1 LIRGAGLVTAPRFVS
16 QILFLLMTSLLLLA
30 ADVVKEPGIVDNL
43 KGSAEEIG
51 RVFGVNAWLLF
62 SQIISFSIVA
72 FLLQKFAYKPILTI
86 LEERRKKIA
95 EGLANAE
102 KIKQQLAESEARVQE
117 ILTKANADA
126 QRMIDEARTSAQA
139 VADKRTQQAIAEAE
153 QIIAKAREA
162 TGIERE
168 KIMAE
173 LKREVGRLVVD
184 TTAKVT
190 GKVLTGEDQQRIS
203 EETARQVAA

>member
-1 LIRGAGLVTAPRFVS
+1 MTF
-16 QILFLLMTSLLLLA
+16 ILPLA
-30 ADVVKEPGIVDNL
+30 AEVVEKKAGIVDNL
-43 KGSAEEIG
+43 IDSAKEVG
-51 RVFGVNAWLLF
+51 QVFGVDAWTLF
-62 SQIISFSIVA
+62 SQMISFSIVA
-72 FLLQKFAYKPILTI
+72 FLLHKLAYKPILNV

-102 KIKQQLAESEARVQE
+102 KIKVQLAESEARVQE
-117 ILTKANADA
+117 ILTKANGDA
-126 QRMIDEARTSAQA
+126 QRMIDEARASAQV

-173 LKREVGRLVVD
+173 LKREVGRLVLD
-184 TTAKVT
+184 TTARVT
-190 GKVLTGEDQQRIS
+190 GKVLTQADQKRIN
-203 EETARQVAA
+203 EEAAREVAA